1 MSWKTIWNSARTQR
15 NGGHNMPLSKMNLK
29 VFILLATF
37 SIMSCH
43 TEIQEGGATIAKNVS
58 PYTEEISTSIIEV
71 KEGVT
76 QLAESAS
83 ESILEGTKELV
94 ETASSSLKE
103 AGEKIASEEDQ
114 KEPASALSSDD
125 GTLDLSQ
132 FSFEQQ
138 KIDRDEA
145 AAFILEVREKRII
158 IQPGDI
164 PDIIAT
170 VNIAAFARSTINPVG
185 KRIYGRNY
193 IRSSNE
199 PNNCS
204 RFRIKD
210 DSQRYFLANGGPE
223 LDPLKLDP
231 DGDGYACFWNPEVFR
246 LIELDD

>member
-1 MSWKTIWNSARTQR
+1 MTLKAFIFLSAF
-15 NGGHNMPLSKMNLK
+15 P
-29 VFILLATF
+29 I
-37 SIMSCH
+37 ISCQ
-43 TEIQEGGATIAKNVS
+43 TEMQEGRASMVKNVS
-58 PYTEEISTSIIEV
+58 PYTEEISTSIIEAT
-71 KEGVT
+71 EGVT
-76 QLAESAS
+76 QLAEAAS
-83 ESILEGTKELV
+83 ENILEGTKELV
-94 ETASSSLKE
+94 ENASSSLKE
-103 AGEKIASEEDQ
+103 AGEKLAGEEEQ
-114 KEPASALSSDD
+114 KDLTSALSSDD

-185 KRIYGRNY
+185 KRIYRRNY
-193 IRSSNE
+193 IRTGNE
-199 PNNCS
+199 LNNCS

-210 DSQRYFLANGGPE
+210 DAQRYFLANGGPE

>member
-1 MSWKTIWNSARTQR
+1 MNPFTDLLFTLSW
-15 NGGHNMPLSKMNLK
+15 
-29 VFILLATF
+29 FILLVWALRTMARGWNLMT
-37 SIMSCH
+37 IDPK
-43 TEIQEGGATIAKNVS
+43 EIK
-58 PYTEEISTSIIEV
+58 YTESTKQITRPMHPELADV
-71 KEGVT
+71 KPGD
-76 QLAESAS
+76 
-83 ESILEGTKELV
+83 ELLV
-94 ETASSSLKE
+94 VNF
-103 AGEKIASEEDQ
+103 GEEEKKDLT
-114 KEPASALSSDD
+114 SALSSDD

-145 AAFILEVREKRII
+145 AAFIFEVREKRII

-185 KRIYGRNY
+185 KRIYRRNY
-193 IRSSNE
+193 IGSSNK

>member
-1 MSWKTIWNSARTQR
+1 MIILGKHPKS
-15 NGGHNMPLSKMNLK
+15 
-29 VFILLATF
+29 FILLSAF
-37 SIMSCH
+37 FLASCQ
-43 TEIQEGGATIAKNVS
+43 TEIQEGKTLIAENVK
-58 PYTEEISTSIIEV
+58 PYTDEISTSITEV
-71 KEGVT
+71 TEEVS
-76 QLAESAS
+76 QLAEDTS

-94 ETASSSLKE
+94 ETASSSLKD
-103 AGEKIASEEDQ
+103 AGEKLAGEEDSP
-114 KEPASALSSDD
+114 EPASGLSSDD

-170 VNIAAFARSTINPVG
+170 VNIAAFARSTINPIG
-185 KRIYGRNY
+185 KRIYRRNY
-193 IRSSNE
+193 IKSNDE

-204 RFRIKD
+204 RFRTKD

-223 LDPLKLDP
+223 LDPLRLDP
-231 DGDGYACFWNPEVFR
+231 DGDGYACFWNPENFR
-246 LIELDD
+246 LIKIDD

>member
-1 MSWKTIWNSARTQR
+1 MFFGVF
-15 NGGHNMPLSKMNLK
+15 GGA
-29 VFILLATF
+29 LLRRRGYLCN
-37 SIMSCH
+37 SCH
-43 TEIQEGGATIAKNVS
+43 ADLMIVS
-58 PYTEEISTSIIEV
+58 HFKT
-71 KEGVT
+71 KLQ
-76 QLAESAS
+76 QL
-83 ESILEGTKELV
+83 L
-94 ETASSSLKE
+94 
-103 AGEKIASEEDQ
+103 
-114 KEPASALSSDD
+114 
-125 GTLDLSQ
+125 
-132 FSFEQQ
+132 
-138 KIDRDEA
+138 DEA

-185 KRIYGRNY
+185 KRIYRRNY

>member
-1 MSWKTIWNSARTQR
+1 M
-15 NGGHNMPLSKMNLK
+15 
-29 VFILLATF
+29 
-37 SIMSCH
+37 
-43 TEIQEGGATIAKNVS
+43 QEGRASMVKNVS
-58 PYTEEISTSIIEV
+58 PYTEEISTSIIEAT
-71 KEGVT
+71 EGVT
-76 QLAESAS
+76 QLAEAAS
-83 ESILEGTKELV
+83 ENILEGTKELV
-94 ETASSSLKE
+94 ENASSSLKE
-103 AGEKIASEEDQ
+103 AGEKLAGEEEQ
-114 KEPASALSSDD
+114 KDLTSALSSDD

-185 KRIYGRNY
+185 KRIYRRNY
-193 IRSSNE
+193 IRTGDE
-199 PNNCS
+199 LNNCS

-210 DSQRYFLANGGPE
+210 DAQRYFLANGGPE

>member
-1 MSWKTIWNSARTQR
+1 MA
-15 NGGHNMPLSKMNLK
+15 LSKETSKILMVFLSFTLISCQENL
-29 VFILLATF
+29 
-37 SIMSCH
+37 
-43 TEIQEGGATIAKNVS
+43 QESGAKIAENVK
-58 PYTEEISTSIIEV
+58 PYADEISTSISGAREEV
-71 KEGVT
+71 EQIAGNAGEK
-76 QLAESAS
+76 
-83 ESILEGTKELV
+83 IMEGTRDLV

-103 AGEKIASEEDQ
+103 VGQ
-114 KEPASALSSDD
+114 KLTGDETGQEQNELELALSSDD

-138 KIDRDEA
+138 KIDRDAA

-170 VNIAAFARSTINPVG
+170 VNIATYARSMENPVG
-185 KRIYGRNY
+185 KRLFRRNY
-193 IRSSNE
+193 IRTARD

-210 DSQRYFLANGGPE
+210 DAQRYFLANGGPE

-246 LIELDD
+246 LIELED

>member
-1 MSWKTIWNSARTQR
+1 MCLTKMTLKAFIFLSA
-15 NGGHNMPLSKMNLK
+15 
-29 VFILLATF
+29 F
-37 SIMSCH
+37 SIISCQ
-43 TEIQEGGATIAKNVS
+43 TEMQEGRATMVKNVS
-58 PYTEEISTSIIEV
+58 PYTEEISTSIIEAT
-71 KEGVT
+71 EGVT
-76 QLAESAS
+76 QLAEAAS
-83 ESILEGTKELV
+83 ENILEGTKELV
-94 ETASSSLKE
+94 ENASSSLKE
-103 AGEKIASEEDQ
+103 AGEKLAGEEEQ
-114 KEPASALSSDD
+114 KDLTSALSSDD

-185 KRIYGRNY
+185 KRIYRRNY
-193 IRSSNE
+193 IRTGDE
-199 PNNCS
+199 LNNCS

-210 DSQRYFLANGGPE
+210 DAQRYFLANGGPE